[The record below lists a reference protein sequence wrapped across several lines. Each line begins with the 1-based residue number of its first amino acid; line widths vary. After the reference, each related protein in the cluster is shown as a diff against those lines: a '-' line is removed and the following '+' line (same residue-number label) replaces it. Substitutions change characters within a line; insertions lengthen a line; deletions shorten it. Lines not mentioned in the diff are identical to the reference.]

1 MHISS
6 YKIITNNNLYNI
18 LLLFLLKICI
28 FPTYL
33 CLIYLYLNL
42 YLHTYLQNYR
52 KKNQMYKYLFLASY
66 NRQKR

>member
-1 MHISS
+1 MHINS

-18 LLLFLLKICI
+18 LLLFVLKICI

-52 KKNQMYKYLFLASY
+52 KKKSNV
-66 NRQKR
+66 